1 MDTWFIVLNPAAGGG
16 KVKKAWPAIEAELN
30 KLGVDFTANF
40 TIAPGHASSMI
51 RDAVGAGFRKF
62 IAVGGDGTNF
72 EAINGLMSQQVVE
85 PKTLTYALLPVGTG
99 NDWIKTH
106 KIPVDWRKW
115 LPQIFSSPSR
125 SHDIGHLSYL
135 GKNGPENCYYI
146 NIAGFCYDAFVVRAM
161 SMVTPRPKGKLAYLW
176 WIIRCL
182 FQYKLSPCSVVFNG
196 KSVEQ
201 KCYTIN
207 AGICKYS
214 GGGMQFV
221 PQADPSDGL
230 IGLTIAGEVSKWNVI
245 KSTPKFFSG
254 KLASHPQIELYQ
266 STEIEIKSL
275 SKDKIYV
282 EADGEFLGEA
292 PVKIR
297 ILPSALS
304 IVLPAKASAQQLR

>member
-16 KVKKAWPAIEAELN
+16 KVKKTWPSIEAELN

-40 TIAPGHASSMI
+40 TIAPGHATSMI
-51 RDAVGAGFRKF
+51 RDAINAGFRKF
-62 IAVGGDGTNF
+62 IAVGGDGTNH
-72 EAINGLMSQQVVE
+72 EAINGLLSQE
-85 PKTLTYALLPVGTG
+85 IIDPKALTYALLPVGTG

-106 KIPVDWRKW
+106 HIPVNWRKW
-115 LPQIFSSPSR
+115 LPQIFQSSSR
-125 SHDIGHLSYL
+125 PHDVGFLEYQGSQGLEQRYF
-135 GKNGPENCYYI
+135 I

-161 SMVTPRPKGKLAYLW
+161 SLVIPRPKGKLAYLW

-182 FQYKLSPCSVVFNG
+182 FQYQPSLCSIHFDG
-196 KSVEQ
+196 QTVEQ

-221 PQADPSDGL
+221 PQASPDDGL
-230 IGLTIAGEVSKWNVI
+230 IGLTIAGDVSKWNVI
-245 KSTPKFFSG
+245 KSTPQFYSG
-254 KLASHPQIELYQ
+254 KLENHPHVKLYQ
-266 STEIEIKSL
+266 STEIAIHSL
-275 SKDKIYV
+275 SEQKVYL

-297 ILPSALS
+297 ILPAALS
-304 IVLPAKASAQQLR
+304 IILPAKA